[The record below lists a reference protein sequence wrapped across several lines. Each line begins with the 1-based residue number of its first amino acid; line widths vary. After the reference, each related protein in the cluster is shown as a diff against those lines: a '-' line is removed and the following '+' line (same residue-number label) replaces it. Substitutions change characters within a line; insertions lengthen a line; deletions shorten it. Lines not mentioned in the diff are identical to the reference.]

1 MKSTL
6 NQDSRLFKKIA
17 PYFLAYPWHLV
28 ATLCLLLL
36 AKLTNLG
43 VPILIK
49 QVINSF
55 SGMNSLAFLPIWLI
69 IAYGSCRFLAY
80 LFDEI
85 CGWIFAHVTE
95 QTLQAISLDVF
106 KHIFNLSLTFHLNR
120 QGGRLHRE
128 IDRGTRG
135 IRSLVSY
142 SLYRIFPTF
151 LEIGIVLT
159 WLLTQ
164 YRVWYALVVL
174 IALVFYI
181 SYTFLVTEWRGGFRR
196 KMNELDTQ
204 VSQNTYDA
212 LLNYETIKYSGNEE
226 LEAKRYASQLKE
238 LSIATIKNDRSLSA
252 LDFGQQLII
261 AISLIIILSLAASDI
276 QTKAITIGDFVLIN
290 SLMLQ
295 LYTPLVFLGVMYRE
309 IRQALTDTTRLFELL
324 DENIDI
330 KDKPKALQLST
341 KSPTI
346 RFENV
351 EFSYDEKRKILK
363 GISFNVPAG
372 TTTAIV
378 GHSGSGKSTLT
389 KLLFRF
395 YEVQKGSIYIN
406 DVDIKDITQASLRNH
421 MAVVAQDTVLFND
434 TLAYNIKYGKP
445 DASAEEYVSASQAA
459 DLHTFAQHL
468 SHGYD
473 TVVGERGLKL
483 SGGEKQRVAI
493 ARALLKQAPILILDE
508 ATSALDSKT
517 EHAIQEAFHR
527 LSLNRTTI
535 VIAHRL
541 STITHAEQIIV
552 MDKGSIV
559 EKGTHQE
566 LLDKNG
572 VYAHMWAVQAR
583 KVKKPKEN
591 LESHENFEG
600 IERLEQ

>member
-1 MKSTL
+1 MKSTIK
-6 NQDSRLFKKIA
+6 QDNKLFKRIA

-28 ATLCLLLL
+28 ATLGLLLL

-55 SGMNSLAFLPIWLI
+55 SNLGTANQLVLLPVWLI

-106 KHIFNLSLTFHLNR
+106 RHIFNLSLSFHLDK

-151 LEIGIVLT
+151 LEIGIVT
-159 WLLTQ
+159 CWLLTQ
-164 YRVWYALVVL
+164 YKVWYSIVVVV
-174 IALVFYI
+174 ALVFYI
-181 SYTFLVTEWRGGFRR
+181 SYTFIVTEWRGHFRR
-196 KMNELDTQ
+196 KMNELDNQ
-204 VSQNTYDA
+204 VSQNTHDA

-226 LEAKRYASQLKE
+226 LEAQRYASQLKE
-238 LSIATIKNDRSLSA
+238 LSISTIKNDRSLSA

-261 AISLIIILSLAASDI
+261 AISLVIILTLAAMDI
-276 QTKAITIGDFVLIN
+276 QSKSISLGDFVLIN

-324 DENIDI
+324 DEKIEIQDAENAIE
-330 KDKPKALQLST
+330 LST
-341 KSPTI
+341 QSPNI

-363 GISFNVPAG
+363 GLSFNVPAG

-395 YEVQKGSIYIN
+395 YEVENGNIYIN
-406 DVDIKDITQASLRNH
+406 NINLKDISQSTLRKH

-434 TLAYNIKYGKP
+434 TLAYNIRYGKP
-445 DASAEEYVSASQAA
+445 DATEQEYVAAAQAA
-459 DLHTFAQHL
+459 DLHGFAQHL
-468 SHGYD
+468 SHGYS
-473 TVVGERGLKL
+473 TIVGERGLKL

-559 EKGTHQE
+559 EIGTHQE

-572 VYAHMWAVQAR
+572 VYSYMWAVQAR
-583 KVKKPKEN
+583 KVKK
-591 LESHENFEG
+591 S
-600 IERLEQ
+600 

>member
-6 NQDSRLFKKIA
+6 NQDHKLFKKIA
-17 PYFLAYPWHLV
+17 PYFLAYPWHLA
-28 ATLCLLLL
+28 ATLALLILT
-36 AKLTNLG
+36 KLTNLG

-49 QVINSF
+49 QIINSF
-55 SGMNSLAFLPIWLI
+55 NNLSQSDQLIMLPLWLI
-69 IAYGSCRFLAY
+69 IAYGACRFLAY

-95 QTLQAISLDVF
+95 RTLQAISLDVF
-106 KHIFNLSLTFHLNR
+106 RHIFNLSLTFHLNR

-164 YRVWYALVVL
+164 YRVWYAVVVL
-174 IALVFYI
+174 IALVLYI
-181 SYTFLVTEWRGGFRR
+181 SYTFLVTEWRGHFRR

-204 VSQNTYDA
+204 VSQNTYDS

-226 LEAKRYASQLKE
+226 LEAQRYSNQLKE

-252 LDFGQQLII
+252 LDFGQQFII
-261 AISLIIILSLAASDI
+261 AVSLVVILTLAALDIRDKNISL
-276 QTKAITIGDFVLIN
+276 GDFVLIN

-309 IRQALTDTTRLFELL
+309 IRQALTDTARLFELL
-324 DENIDI
+324 DEKVDI
-330 KDKPKALQLST
+330 QDNSNAIELHT
-341 KSPTI
+341 KSPNI
-346 RFENV
+346 RFENIH
-351 EFSYDEKRKILK
+351 FSYDNKRKILK

-378 GHSGSGKSTLT
+378 GQSGSGKSTLT

-395 YEVQKGSIYIN
+395 YDVQNGNIYIN
-406 DVDIKDITQASLRNH
+406 DVNIKNISQNSLRKH

-434 TLAYNIKYGKP
+434 TLAYNIRYGKP
-445 DASAEEYVSASQAA
+445 DASEDEYIAAAQAA

-468 SHGYD
+468 SHTYN
-473 TVVGERGLKL
+473 TIVGERGLKL

-517 EHAIQEAFHR
+517 EYAIQEAFHR

-559 EKGTHQE
+559 EVGTHQE

-572 VYAHMWAVQAR
+572 IYAHMWAVQSR
-583 KVKKPKEN
+583 KVKK
-591 LESHENFEG
+591 L
-600 IERLEQ
+600 